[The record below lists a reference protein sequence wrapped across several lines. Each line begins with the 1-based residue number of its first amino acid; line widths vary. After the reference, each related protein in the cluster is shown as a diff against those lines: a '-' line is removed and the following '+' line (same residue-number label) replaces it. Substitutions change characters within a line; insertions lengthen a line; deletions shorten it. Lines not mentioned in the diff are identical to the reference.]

1 MTAHTVP
8 TNEGGPKN
16 KLIKRRF
23 TRVYI
28 ERAVPA
34 AAIKVEKKSEGGR
47 RRCRGSRDR
56 ISHSLPPFLPLVD
69 RTMPFRFIA
78 LHLSP
83 RLTVCGKRVV
93 MGVAGALKLRKNP
106 RRFKRRL
113 CGSVHM
119 HALAA
124 LQEMESDGASKRL

>member
-16 KLIKRRF
+16 KPIKRRF

-34 AAIKVEKKSEGGR
+34 AAIKVEKKSQGGR

-56 ISHSLPPFLPLVD
+56 ISHYLPLVD

-83 RLTVCGKRVV
+83 LVSLYVESESLWALPGLLNTVQIRV
-93 MGVAGALKLRKNP
+93 ALKEG
-106 RRFKRRL
+106 FVEA
-113 CGSVHM
+113 CTCM
-119 HALAA
+119 F
-124 LQEMESDGASKRL
+124 

>member
-1 MTAHTVP
+1 MR
-8 TNEGGPKN
+8 GGPKN

-34 AAIKVEKKSEGGR
+34 AAIKVEKKKKKSEGRR
-47 RRCRGSRDR
+47 RRCRYGSRDR
-56 ISHSLPPFLPLVD
+56 ISLTPPLVD

-93 MGVAGALKLRKNP
+93 MGVARALKLRVQI
-106 RRFKRRL
+106 RL
-113 CGSVHM
+113 
-119 HALAA
+119 ALKEGFVEACTC
-124 LQEMESDGASKRL
+124 MF

>member
-8 TNEGGPKN
+8 TNEGAPKN

-34 AAIKVEKKSEGGR
+34 AAIKVKKKIR
-47 RRCRGSRDR
+47 RRTSTLPRFEGSNQ
-56 ISHSLPPFLPLVD
+56 SLPPPCGQNDAVSLYCSSSL
-69 RTMPFRFIA
+69 A
-78 LHLSP
+78 A

-93 MGVAGALKLRKNP
+93 MGVARALKLRTNP

-119 HALAA
+119 HVLAA
-124 LQEMESDGASKRL
+124 LQEMESDRASKRL

>member
-1 MTAHTVP
+1 MR
-8 TNEGGPKN
+8 GGPKN

-34 AAIKVEKKSEGGR
+34 AAIKVEKKKKKIR
-47 RRCRGSRDR
+47 RKTSTLPVWDR
-56 ISHSLPPFLPLVD
+56 ISLTPPLVD

-93 MGVAGALKLRKNP
+93 MGVARALKLRVQI
-106 RRFKRRL
+106 RL
-113 CGSVHM
+113 
-119 HALAA
+119 ALKEGFVEACTC
-124 LQEMESDGASKRL
+124 MF